1 MYMYV
6 SIIFYNMGKR
16 ILIIKFFV
24 VFYDNYF
31 VYMLFVDYYNLLYNY
46 WYICNNVCERYVY
59 LV

>member
-1 MYMYV
+1 MYV

-24 VFYDNYF
+24 VLFYDNYC

>member
-1 MYMYV
+1 MYV

-24 VFYDNYF
+24 VFYDNYC

-46 WYICNNVCERYVY
+46 WYNNVCERYVY

>member
-1 MYMYV
+1 MYV

-24 VFYDNYF
+24 VFYDNYC

-46 WYICNNVCERYVY
+46 QYNNVCERYVY

>member
-1 MYMYV
+1 MYV
-6 SIIFYNMGKR
+6 SIIFYNMRKR

-24 VFYDNYF
+24 VFYDINYC

-46 WYICNNVCERYVY
+46 WYNNVCERYVY

>member
-24 VFYDNYF
+24 VFYDNYC

-46 WYICNNVCERYVY
+46 WYNNVCERYVY

>member
-1 MYMYV
+1 MYV

-24 VFYDNYF
+24 VFYDNYC